1 MIGSAKE
8 WASLLGFD
16 RESDEKTM
24 AARARVL
31 SKTLAYLDAHFSDP
45 DGQRPSE
52 ETVMEIGQFLIL
64 AEGMEAKGRGA
75 KFKELYDTLVQ
86 LHLGWDE
93 IDRDE
98 AFRAIGQKVALFKG
112 IVAFSDA
119 WLGTVTAV
127 AAPAVAPSSVSAA
140 VSPFAAPE
148 FDEADVKTRLVR
160 PSHLRP

>member
-1 MIGSAKE
+1 
-8 WASLLGFD
+8 
-16 RESDEKTM
+16 
-24 AARARVL
+24 
-31 SKTLAYLDAHFSDP
+31 
-45 DGQRPSE
+45 
-52 ETVMEIGQFLIL
+52 
-64 AEGMEAKGRGA
+64 MEAKGRGA